1 MTVALASAAS
11 LPLGSVG
18 STIVG
23 LLELL
28 AWVVVVLA
36 LAGGTTY
43 VMVKVTD
50 RRAKAKQAAAEAAK
64 SAE

>member
-1 MTVALASAAS
+1 MTTALASAAS
-11 LPLGSVG
+11 LPVGSVG

-28 AWVVVVLA
+28 GWLLLVLA

-50 RRAKAKQAAAEAAK
+50 RRNKAKQAADAAK
-64 SAE
+64 AAD

>member
-1 MTVALASAAS
+1 MTAALASAAS
-11 LPLGSVG
+11 LPLGSAG

-28 AWVVVVLA
+28 AWVVLVLV

-43 VMVKVTD
+43 VMVKLTD
-50 RRAKAKQAAAEAAK
+50 RRSKAKQAAAAAK
-64 SAE
+64 EAE

>member
-1 MTVALASAAS
+1 MTTALASAAS
-11 LPLGSVG
+11 LVLGSVG
-18 STIVG
+18 STIIG

-28 AWVVVVLA
+28 AWVVVVLV

-50 RRAKAKQAAAEAAK
+50 RRGKAKKAAAEAKAT
-64 SAE
+64 E